1 MSSPQDISGDGL
13 ATLLR
18 RRYGYQQIRQRSSHM
33 RLASTVRGMDHRIT
47 VPRHRQVSIGTLNG
61 IINDVAEYLGMTPAA
76 VRRELF
82 GD

>member
-1 MSSPQDISGDGL
+1 
-13 ATLLR
+13 
-18 RRYGYQQIRQRSSHM
+18 M

-47 VPRHRQVSIGTLNG
+47 IPRYRQVSIGTLNET
-61 IINDVAEYLGMTPAA
+61 INDVAECLGMTPAA

>member
-1 MSSPQDISGDGL
+1 
-13 ATLLR
+13 
-18 RRYGYQQIRQRSSHM
+18 M

-61 IINDVAEYLGMTPAA
+61 ILNDVAEYLGMTPAA